1 VKWDDEVDIV
11 CTGSGV
17 AGLAT
22 AIAAVDAGLDVFVA
36 DAAGIEVGDDETE
49 RYFRELSRDLSAR
62 ARRAPTTATPVRVVD
77 DLTPSVW
84 RSQQVEPFKGSG
96 LRDWA
101 AGCLASPYGFL
112 YSQVCDRRAVTMRS
126 SRGEPFEVAVI
137 GSIETGPELRK
148 LVLSDWLCIEA
159 CHRGIDIRMDSPLQR
174 IVFEEGH
181 AIGAVV
187 STPWGSRSVRARR
200 GVLVSTG
207 GHDARAVTPCDVSNH
222 AMLQVSILR
231 RAPSRFGRV
240 ELLTTPPP
248 LAAQRTPQTTC
259 RPLDRQLIATAR
271 ETRRD
276 RSTNWRCGELHRY
289 PPLGK

>member
-1 VKWDDEVDIV
+1 MNWDDEVDIV

-17 AGLAT
+17 GGLAT

-36 DAAGIEVGDDETE
+36 DAAGVEVGDDETE
-49 RYFRELSRDLSAR
+49 RYFRELSRDLPAGAR
-62 ARRAPTTATPVRVVD
+62 TGPTTAPPVRVID
-77 DLTPSVW
+77 DLAPALSG
-84 RSQQVEPFKGSG
+84 SQRVEPFTGCG
-96 LRDWA
+96 LQDWA
-101 AGCLASPYGFL
+101 AGCLDSPYGFL
-112 YSQVCDRRAVTMRS
+112 YSRISDRKAVTMRS
-126 SRGEPFEVAVI
+126 SRGEPFEVISI

-148 LVLSDWLCIEA
+148 LVLSDWLCVQA

-181 AIGAVV
+181 AVGAVV
-187 STPWGSRSVRARR
+187 ATPWGSRSVRARH

-207 GHDARAVTPCDVSNH
+207 GHDKRAVTPCDVSNH

-240 ELLTTPPP
+240 ELLTTRPP
-248 LAAQRTPQTTC
+248 LAAPQATC
-259 RPLDRQLIATAR
+259 GRLHRHLIGTAR

-289 PPLGK
+289 PPLGQ